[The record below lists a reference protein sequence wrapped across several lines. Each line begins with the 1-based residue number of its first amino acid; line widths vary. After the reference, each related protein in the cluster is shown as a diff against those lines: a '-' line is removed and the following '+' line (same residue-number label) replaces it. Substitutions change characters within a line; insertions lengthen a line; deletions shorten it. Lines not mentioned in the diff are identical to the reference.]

1 MLFVA
6 ICFFSFS
13 NFQLIFPMIINVLI
27 ILTASYATYIYGI
40 FVAVFGAL
48 SVLARPCLVDEELIQ
63 SQREDELSNGR
74 PERHFYAG
82 PTMMSGNSEE
92 GDLGGTMSS
101 SLQSLNGSEDGDLG
115 EAITSLLD

>member
-1 MLFVA
+1 
-6 ICFFSFS
+6 
-13 NFQLIFPMIINVLI
+13 MIINVLI

-63 SQREDELSNGR
+63 SRHEEELNNGR
-74 PERHFYAG
+74 PERHFYAS

-92 GDLGGTMSS
+92 GDLGDKT
-101 SLQSLNGSEDGDLG
+101 
-115 EAITSLLD
+115 TSLLDESLQSD

>member
-1 MLFVA
+1 
-6 ICFFSFS
+6 
-13 NFQLIFPMIINVLI
+13 MIINVLI

-48 SVLARPCLVDEELIQ
+48 SILARPCLVDEELIQ
-63 SQREDELSNGR
+63 SRREDELNNDR

-82 PTMMSGNSEE
+82 PTMMSGNNE
-92 GDLGGTMSS
+92 GDLGDTISS

-115 EAITSLLD
+115 DTITSLLD

>member
-63 SQREDELSNGR
+63 SQRED
-74 PERHFYAG
+74 
-82 PTMMSGNSEE
+82 
-92 GDLGGTMSS
+92 
-101 SLQSLNGSEDGDLG
+101 
-115 EAITSLLD
+115 